1 MSAPKHASN
10 EPLGRRKSS
19 YFVCGSGNF
28 RSYYRSSAI
37 RVRWS
42 LTRPDHQMADPSFRS
57 WHLAHIVDRNSKY
70 RLSNILRTLVWR
82 LCVHVCCVPAHA
94 RLTRRDIAHVHHQSR
109 ITARSSERPA
119 PQLLVRVTVWLHR
132 GLAGIQAALNR
143 GMPAKMLDSR
153 PMAYGTC
160 HLGGVEMSSANPGWP
175 SSGWTRDEAGVSPE
189 VPPAPRHLVGTRR
202 AN

>member
-1 MSAPKHASN
+1 MPQTNRWVAESQATLSVALGTSGPITVPAP
-10 EPLGRRKSS
+10 
-19 YFVCGSGNF
+19 Y
-28 RSYYRSSAI
+28 AI

-70 RLSNILRTLVWR
+70 RLSNILRTFVWR

-109 ITARSSERPA
+109 ITACSSERPA

-143 GMPAKMLDSR
+143 GMPEECLIQGQWLMERATSAASR
-153 PMAYGTC
+153 
-160 HLGGVEMSSANPGWP
+160 
-175 SSGWTRDEAGVSPE
+175 
-189 VPPAPRHLVGTRR
+189 
-202 AN
+202 